1 MDRALADRLAR
12 CPTLPTLPGVAL
24 EVLRVC
30 STEEDVDLD
39 ELAAVIEHDPV
50 LVTKVLRVV
59 NSAFYGLRQP
69 LTSLRHALVLMGVAA
84 VRAIA
89 LSFSLTSGMREEP
102 GGVDLRRYWQRSVY
116 AAIAAQE
123 LAKAAGFRLEE
134 EAFLAGL
141 IQDIGMVALARLEP
155 GAYADII
162 GLGASGHDDV
172 ASAERRTF
180 GADHVEVGGWLLAR
194 WGIPTLFQDALRTSH
209 ATSVDCEAGPFSAIV
224 AASGP
229 IADIWTENLARAA
242 TRARD
247 LAVELVRVDDEMF
260 ETILDNVAAG
270 IANAASL
277 FEVHLG
283 SPDEITAVLE
293 EAKEA
298 LLTASLNVAR
308 DARALQEEAH
318 LDALTRLPNRVR
330 LDATLAA
337 AFRDPATTIVSVLVC
352 DIDHFKKVNDTYG
365 HLVGDQVLVSV
376 AGRLRGALRDS
387 DLLVR
392 YGGEEFVAVLP
403 GAPLGAARAVA
414 ERLRA
419 AVADQPHAVS
429 DGRSLPVT
437 ISIGCAAHGAP
448 VRFATPEALLDS
460 ADRALY
466 AAKAAGRNRVMAMD
480 DLRTPR
486 SR

>member
-1 MDRALADRLAR
+1 MDRTLEDRLSR

-30 STEEDVDLD
+30 SAEAEVDLD

-59 NSAFYGLRQP
+59 NSAVYGLRQP

-102 GGVDLRRYWQRSVY
+102 RGIDLRRYWRRSLY

-123 LAKAAGFRLEE
+123 LAKVGGLRLEE
-134 EAFLAGL
+134 EAFLAAL

-155 GAYADII
+155 KSYADII
-162 GLGASGHDDV
+162 ALGSAGHEQV

-180 GADHVEVGGWLLAR
+180 GVDHVEVGDWLLAQ
-194 WGIPTLFQDALRTSH
+194 WGIPPLFREALRASHDTTS
-209 ATSVDCEAGPFSAIV
+209 DPEAGVLCAIV

-229 IADIWTENLARAA
+229 IADIWIESLAHAA
-242 TRARD
+242 TEARD
-247 LAVELVRVDDEMF
+247 RVRELIGLDDDTF
-260 ETILDNVAAG
+260 EAILDHVAAG
-270 IANAASL
+270 IASATSL

-283 SPDEITAVLE
+283 SPEEVAAVLE

-298 LLTASLNVAR
+298 LVNASLHVAR
-308 DARALQEEAH
+308 SAHTLQAEAH
-318 LDALTRLPNRVR
+318 LDPLTRLPNRVP
-330 LDATLAA
+330 LDAALTA
-337 AFRDPATTIVSVLVC
+337 AFRDPAAVLSVLVC
-352 DIDHFKKVNDTYG
+352 DVDRFKQVNDTYG

-376 AGRLRGALRDS
+376 VERLRGGLRNA

-392 YGGEEFVAVLP
+392 YGGEEFVVVLP
-403 GAPLGAARAVA
+403 GTPPGAARAVA
-414 ERLRA
+414 ERLRT
-419 AVADQPHAVS
+419 AVS
-429 DGRSLPVT
+429 ERPHDLGEGRELAVT
-437 ISIGCAAHGAP
+437 ISIGCATHGAP
-448 VRFATPEALLDS
+448 ARFATPGALLES

-466 AAKAAGRNRVMAMD
+466 VAKTAGRNRVVASD
-480 DLRTPR
+480 DVAT
-486 SR
+486 SRPS